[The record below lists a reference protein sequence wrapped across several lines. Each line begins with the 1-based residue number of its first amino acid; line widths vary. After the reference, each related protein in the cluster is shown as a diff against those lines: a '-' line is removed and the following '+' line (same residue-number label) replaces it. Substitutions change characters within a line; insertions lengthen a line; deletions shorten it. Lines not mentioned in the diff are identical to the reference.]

1 MNQSIFTEYQDELQ
15 YSPSR
20 VSNFG
25 NKRMSPVR
33 SRDELYIN
41 RLEAKV
47 KELKSQ
53 IHKNKPLLEQIKTQ
67 RKFLKKIS
75 DKQRVKIEQTSIP
88 EIRSEYESEIAK
100 LQREKVHLQEVITL
114 IHEESNMK
122 ISDFVE
128 AKSGLMANR
137 AELEK
142 MLVGVREEN

>member
-1 MNQSIFTEYQDELQ
+1 M
-15 YSPSR
+15 
-20 VSNFG
+20 
-25 NKRMSPVR
+25 R